1 MTAKNPEMIVYRGVR
16 YRMDVARRLGLVEDG
31 KVLTPA
37 SREVPR
43 VHKAAAGLITTEALN
58 PEGTG
63 TGEDTGTG
71 EATGTGET
79 TPDPAATEAQA
90 AADAA
95 KPLEDAAATG
105 TPETGTQDPAVD
117 AGPAPAM
124 NGTKA
129 DWLKYAMALGKTP
142 AQLEGLTRDAIIELT
157 EAN

>member
-71 EATGTGET
+71 ET

-90 AADAA
+90 AAGAA
-95 KPLEDAAATG
+95 KALEDAAATG
-105 TPETGTQDPAVD
+105 TPETGTQGPAVD